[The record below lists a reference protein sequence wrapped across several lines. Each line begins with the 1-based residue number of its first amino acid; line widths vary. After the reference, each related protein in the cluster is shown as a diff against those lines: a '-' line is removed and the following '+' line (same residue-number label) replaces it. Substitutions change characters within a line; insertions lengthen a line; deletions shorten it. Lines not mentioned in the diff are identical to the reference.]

1 MAKSKLQDLLAQRAE
16 LEKQIAHTQRS
27 ERADAIGQVRT
38 LMSEYGLTLADIGS
52 KVAASPKTRQSAK
65 AKNAAFTA
73 AMNGVKDGV
82 KNGPKNGVKN
92 AASTGIK
99 KGGMPAA
106 PPATARKS
114 LKGKKTGKV
123 APKYR
128 DAATGQTW
136 SGRGLQPNW
145 LKAALAT
152 GRGIA
157 EFKL

>member
-1 MAKSKLQDLLAQRAE
+1 MPKSKLQELLAQRAE

-27 ERADAIGQVRT
+27 ERADAIAQVRM
-38 LMSEYGLTLADIGS
+38 LMSQYGLTLADMGS
-52 KVAASPKTRQSAK
+52 KTIA
-65 AKNAAFTA
+65 
-73 AMNGVKDGV
+73 
-82 KNGPKNGVKN
+82 GPKSNKS
-92 AASTGIK
+92 AI
-99 KGGMPAA
+99 A
-106 PPATARKS
+106 PPAVKAPKS
-114 LKGKKTGKV
+114 SKGKKTGKV

-128 DAATGQTW
+128 DAITGQTW

>member
-1 MAKSKLQDLLAQRAE
+1 MSKSKLQDLLAQRAE
-16 LEKQIAHTQRS
+16 LEKQIAHTQRT

-38 LMSEYGLTLADIGS
+38 LMSQYGLTLADIGS
-52 KVAASPKTRQSAK
+52 KAVAGPKRRQTAK
-65 AKNAAFTA
+65 ATQ
-73 AMNGVKDGV
+73 
-82 KNGPKNGVKN
+82 
-92 AASTGIK
+92 
-99 KGGMPAA
+99 AA
-106 PPATARKS
+106 PNIAMPTTAPAKARKS
-114 LKGKKTGKV
+114 SKGKKTGKV

>member
-1 MAKSKLQDLLAQRAE
+1 MSKSKLQDLLAQRAE
-16 LEKQIAHTQRS
+16 LEKQIAHTQRT

-38 LMSEYGLTLADIGS
+38 LMSQYGLTLVDISS
-52 KVAASPKTRQSAK
+52 KVVAGPKTRQTAK
-65 AKNAAFTA
+65 TKTAAFSGAT
-73 AMNGVKDGV
+73 DR
-82 KNGPKNGVKN
+82 
-92 AASTGIK
+92 
-99 KGGMPAA
+99 AA
-106 PPATARKS
+106 PTTTRKS
-114 LKGKKTGKV
+114 SKGKKTGKV